1 MTHDDFDITFCNG
14 EVKFSQNGI
23 EAVMICPVRDK
34 CHRFWTEEHSKESIR
49 LGCRLN
55 SFFMLT
61 DPNDLTD
68 AGCDHFWSKD

>member
-1 MTHDDFDITFCNG
+1 MTYDDFDITFCNG

-23 EAVMICPVRDK
+23 EATMTCPVRDK
-34 CHRFWTEEHSKESIR
+34 CHRFWTEEHMKESQR
-49 LGCRLN
+49 LGMSLH

-68 AGCDHFWSKD
+68 EGCDLFWEEK